1 MQLEQTHRLLLTSD
15 TQSLLEVER
24 LIDEVCADFHIDE
37 DFYGNVLIAV
47 TEAVNNAIV
56 HGNKLNQSKHIEV
69 ICEPAERELLFQI
82 TDQGNGFDFNNIPDP
97 TSPENV
103 EKPHGRGIF
112 LMKNLADEVSFY
124 DNGKKVALRFKISAN

>member
-24 LIDEVCADFHIDE
+24 LIDEVCADFHINE

-47 TEAVNNAIV
+47 TEAVNNAII

-69 ICEPAERELLFQI
+69 ICEPAEKELLFQI
-82 TDQGNGFDFNNIPDP
+82 TDQGNGFDFDNIPDP
-97 TSPENV
+97 TAPENV

-112 LMKNLADEVSFY
+112 LMKNLANEVSFY